1 MDKSNEKALSNI
13 AKLQKD
19 VDRNKAAADKLLIA
33 AQAASMKAESFLPES
48 NLEIFRELQLVNKPI
63 PSNAGGGGLQNI
75 YNVTVNGALNSE
87 QTSRQIIDIL
97 NQSQARGTLGASGL
111 VGAVNF

>member
-1 MDKSNEKALSNI
+1 M
-13 AKLQKD
+13 
-19 VDRNKAAADKLLIA
+19 VA

-48 NLEIFRELQLVNKPI
+48 NLEIFKELQTAGKT

-111 VGAVNF
+111 IGAVNF